1 MLEID
6 LPLVVLTAVVFLVL
20 IAVLNSVLY
29 KPLLGF
35 MDKRNQDIKNDEN
48 NVSKNVSDLGLHE
61 AQAEQI
67 LSEARNEAGKIKQD
81 ALNAAKDA
89 AGKIVIEKRIALEA
103 DYEAFLQNLK
113 SQRTAFKTELLGNL
127 PDIQSTLKAKLARI

>member
-48 NVSKNVSDLGLHE
+48 NVSKNVSDLGLYE

-89 AGKIVIEKRIALEA
+89 ASKIVIEKRIALEA